1 MILLLA
7 YFHRERVWLLSARMR
22 ALTYLLARFGHPF
35 LSKLQGLLK
44 KVEKIK
50 IINVFTH
57 LCSLC
62 DVGEIS

>member
-35 LSKLQGLLK
+35 LSRLQGLLK
-44 KVEKIK
+44 KVE
-50 IINVFTH
+50 
-57 LCSLC
+57 
-62 DVGEIS
+62 